1 MYSEFFDQLGG
12 AGGLPGRRAAN
23 NNSNNNSSGP
33 SRPPALV
40 SFKAGKMNMTAVEDD
55 GTTTTTTEATKFRCE
70 PDTRRGEVRL
80 VYQTASSD
88 AATTNGLYWQWY
100 DRRDDSLVD
109 SKQISAS
116 GSTWERVELPASKK
130 YARDRVYVWTQ
141 QDGTYDMY
149 WMQDASEEKDEELT
163 VQVNQYLADPASATP
178 ASAAGGTAADGAA
191 SGDAAADGAA
201 TGGSGA
207 NPPSQSQVDAL
218 SNILQNLGMPQ
229 SEGSGGATSGTESAG
244 ASGAAAADG
253 SGTGGIL
260 TLADLQGAMAGIQ
273 QQQQQQ
279 QPSAAPLSEVVTP
292 GAISSVLEHEDARER
307 LMQLL
312 PEEQRTNEFLEE
324 NLRSP
329 QVQQTLRALTQ
340 ALLPDESGNMDSFYS
355 VLANFSL
362 DPADG
367 QEAMAVNNPIQA
379 FLDCILASVKKEE
392 EKDDEEMAET
402 KEEE

>member
-12 AGGLPGRRAAN
+12 AGGLPGRRAS
-23 NNSNNNSSGP
+23 SNNNASSTP
-33 SRPPALV
+33 ARPPALV
-40 SFKAGKMNMTAVEDD
+40 SFKAGKMNLTQLENA
-55 GTTTTTTEATKFRCE
+55 AKYRCE

-88 AATTNGLYWQWY
+88 TSATNGLYWQWY

-109 SKQISAS
+109 SKQITAT
-116 GSTWERVELPASKK
+116 GSTWEKVELPKSKK
-130 YARDRVYVWTQ
+130 HSRDRVYVWTQ

-149 WMQDASEEKDEELT
+149 WMQDASEEKDDEIM
-163 VQVNQYLADPASATP
+163 VQVNQYLADPASAAP
-178 ASAAGGTAADGAA
+178 AGTTSTTAGDSNAATSSGGRETLGGATTGA
-191 SGDAAADGAA
+191 SG
-201 TGGSGA
+201 S

-229 SEGSGGATSGTESAG
+229 SEGSSASASDGGATG
-244 ASGAAAADG
+244 GAAAAG
-253 SGTGGIL
+253 AGGGGML

-273 QQQQQQ
+273 SQQAAS
-279 QPSAAPLSEVVTP
+279 QPVPLTEVVTP
-292 GAISSVLEHEDARER
+292 AAITSLMENEQARER
-307 LMQLL
+307 LIALL
-312 PEEQRTNEFLEE
+312 PEEQRSNDYLEE

-340 ALLPDESGNMDSFYS
+340 ALLPDGDGNMDSFYS

-367 QEAMAVNNPIQA
+367 QEAMAANNPIQA
-379 FLDCILASVKKEE
+379 FLDCLLASVKKDDEE
-392 EKDDEEMAET
+392 EKDETMAEQ
-402 KEEE
+402 KDDE

>member
-23 NNSNNNSSGP
+23 NSNNSSGP

-40 SFKAGKMNMTAVEDD
+40 SFKAGKMNLAPVDPESS
-55 GTTTTTTEATKFRCE
+55 ELKFRCE

-109 SKQISAS
+109 SKQITSS
-116 GSTWERVELPASKK
+116 GSTFERVELPQSKK
-130 YARDRVYVWTQ
+130 HARDRVYVWTQ
-141 QDGTYDMY
+141 QDGTHDMY
-149 WMQDASEEKDEELT
+149 WMQDASEEKDDELV
-163 VQVNQYLADPASATP
+163 VQVNQYLADSASATP
-178 ASAAGGTAADGAA
+178 ATTAAGTSNDNAASGSREAAADGAA
-191 SGDAAADGAA
+191 SG
-201 TGGSGA
+201 SGA
-207 NPPSQSQVDAL
+207 NPSSQSQVDAL

-229 SEGSGGATSGTESAG
+229 SEGS
-244 ASGAAAADG
+244 SGAASSTENAEAPAA
-253 SGTGGIL
+253 SAAGTGGML

-273 QQQQQQ
+273 QQQQ
-279 QPSAAPLSEVVTP
+279 PSSAPLSEVVTP
-292 GAISSVLEHEDARER
+292 GAISNLLEHEDARKR
-307 LMQLL
+307 LMELL

-340 ALLPDESGNMDSFYS
+340 ALLPDDSGNMDSFYS

-367 QEAMAVNNPIQA
+367 QEALAANNPIQA
-379 FLDCILASVKKEE
+379 FLDCILASVKKE
-392 EKDDEEMAET
+392 KDEDMSES